1 LLEEKMIRNIILLD
15 GTWNTPRDFTSICK
29 KSWDEKVAERLIPPK
44 GADGV
49 EQNVRYFSG
58 VGAEGF
64 KIVGGA
70 AGLGLRTIVQDAYNW
85 VVDNYRDDQELYIYG
100 FSRGAYAAR
109 ALAGLIGD
117 CGIRKTRDKSIF
129 GIARANRSAKKASR
143 LSAPPNGPDV
153 QANNRIKLLGVFDT
167 VGSYGVPAGFSGLAP
182 LGRYVTLAVFGGFE
196 DTQLGPHVDHALH
209 AIGVDERRRPFTPT
223 FWTVKKGDPL
233 PSNIE
238 QNWFPGVHCNVGGGY
253 PEAGLSDIALIWM
266 IARTQALTGLSFDE
280 AAIKRALKPNIDGN
294 IPDSAEKYPIDR
306 NFPRS
311 REMFPAGAPA
321 NSLLSSSGDPA
332 EEQVNEKVH
341 WSVLAKLGR
350 SCNIYGANS
359 RYDPPNLKE
368 AMARLGS
375 NLAGRVA
382 SITEEEARLLPPDLV
397 ELAKASAARQPA
409 DAAP

>member
-1 LLEEKMIRNIILLD
+1 MIRNIILLD

-117 CGIRKTRDKSIF
+117 CGIRKTKDKSIF
-129 GIARANRSAKKASR
+129 DIAKANKSAKKASQ
-143 LSAPPNGPDV
+143 SGAPPSGPDV

-280 AAIKRALKPNIDGN
+280 AAIRRALKPNIDGN
-294 IPDSAEKYPIDR
+294 IPNSAEKYPIDR

-321 NSLLSSSGDPA
+321 NSLVSSSGDPA

-382 SITEEEARLLPPDLV
+382 SITEEEARLLPPELV

-409 DAAP
+409 DATP

>member
-1 LLEEKMIRNIILLD
+1 M
-15 GTWNTPRDFTSICK
+15 
-29 KSWDEKVAERLIPPK
+29 
-44 GADGV
+44 
-49 EQNVRYFSG
+49 
-58 VGAEGF
+58 
-64 KIVGGA
+64 
-70 AGLGLRTIVQDAYNW
+70 
-85 VVDNYRDDQELYIYG
+85 
-100 FSRGAYAAR
+100 
-109 ALAGLIGD
+109 
-117 CGIRKTRDKSIF
+117 
-129 GIARANRSAKKASR
+129 
-143 LSAPPNGPDV
+143 
-153 QANNRIKLLGVFDT
+153 
-167 VGSYGVPAGFSGLAP
+167 
-182 LGRYVTLAVFGGFE
+182 FGGFE

-280 AAIKRALKPNIDGN
+280 AAIRRALKPNIDGN

-306 NFPRS
+306 NFPRR

-321 NSLLSSSGDPA
+321 NSLVSSSGDPA
-332 EEQVNEKVH
+332 EEQVNEKIH

-382 SITEEEARLLPPDLV
+382 SITEEEARLLPPELV

>member
-1 LLEEKMIRNIILLD
+1 MIRNIVLLD
-15 GTWNTPRDFTSICK
+15 GTWNTPRDFTNICK
-29 KSWDEKVAERLIPPK
+29 KSWEEKVAERLIPPR
-44 GADGV
+44 GAGGV

-58 VGAEGF
+58 VGAQGF

-70 AGLGLRTIVQDAYNW
+70 IGFGLRTIVQDAYDW

-117 CGIRKTRDKSIF
+117 CGIRKTKDKSIF
-129 GIARANRSAKKASR
+129 DISRANRSARQGSR
-143 LSAPPNGPDV
+143 SDAPPSGPDI

-182 LGRYVTLAVFGGFE
+182 LGRYITLAVFGGFE

-223 FWTVKKGDPL
+223 FWTVRKGDPH
-233 PSNIE
+233 PQNIE

-253 PEAGLSDIALIWM
+253 EDSRLSDIALIWM
-266 IARTQALTGLSFDE
+266 IARTQALTGLTFDND
-280 AAIKRALKPNIDGN
+280 AIRRTLKPNIDGN

-321 NSLLSSSGDPA
+321 NGLLWGGNPD

-350 SCNIYGANS
+350 NCDIYGANA

-368 AMARLGS
+368 AMARLGPD
-375 NLAGRVA
+375 LAGRIA
-382 SITEEEARLLPPDLV
+382 FITPEEARLLPPDLV
-397 ELAKASAARQPA
+397 GLAEARAVLQSAAA
-409 DAAP
+409 LS